1 MAEPLAPRPR
11 PQLRVLAGGA
21 PAFEVSYTDTELFE
35 GIAAG
40 DERVARVLYRRALP
54 EVETTLLRLLSQRD
68 AQHDELVQSSLE
80 RMIATVSERRYAE
93 ACSLNTWASAFASQ
107 AALGVLRARQRKSTA
122 PIELGA
128 VDPLPVAGAAGAV
141 SPRQSERQTEW
152 LRANVARLAPARAE
166 AIVLHDLMGH
176 PLAEIAIMMRLSLSA
191 AQSRLVRARKE
202 LVVALLAQPGKLPD
216 LDDLFLAWKGQSKER
231 ARSLTLGRGGS
242 RLVARALARVGRRQR
257 RVRRLRVVGA
267 SFAAVVTLLGIGSG
281 VWLAQRQLRGDEH
294 ASHSEPHVLLG
305 GVLGEVSV
313 SDGEGRPATGF
324 ASLGEG
330 YGLRTDLGSARLG
343 FTSGAAV
350 SVANHSR
357 LAILSTRESEVFF
370 LGTGAVEVD
379 VPDLAFG
386 GSFAVET
393 PDTHLSSHAAQ
404 FEVAVDP
411 AAAQG
416 ATRVDVRKGSV
427 SVQHAGRRHELQ
439 AGQTWPAAAE
449 QGEPLPVD
457 VTLDTPLV
465 DLPLVVPR
473 ATP

>member
-21 PAFEVSYTDTELFE
+21 TASEVSYTDTELFD
-35 GIAAG
+35 GMAAG
-40 DERVARVLYRRALP
+40 DERIARVLYRRALP
-54 EVETTLLRLLSQRD
+54 EVETTLLRLLSRRD

-80 RMIATVSERRYAE
+80 RLIATVSVRRYAE

-107 AALGVLRARQRKSTA
+107 VGLGVLRARQRKSGA
-122 PIELGA
+122 RIELGA
-128 VDPLPVAGAAGAV
+128 VDAL
-141 SPRQSERQTEW
+141 ERQTEW
-152 LRANVARLAPARAE
+152 LRANVARLSPARAE

-191 AQSRLVRARKE
+191 AQSRLLRARKE

-216 LDDLFLAWKGQSKER
+216 LDDLFLAWRAQSKER

-242 RLVARALARVGRRQR
+242 RLVASALGQVARRRR
-257 RVRRLRVVGA
+257 RTRRLRVVGV
-267 SFAAVVTLLGIGSG
+267 SLAAAVTLLGVGSG
-281 VWLAQRQLRGDEH
+281 IWFAQRQLRSEEYAPRD
-294 ASHSEPHVLLG
+294 EPHVLLG

-313 SDGEGRPATGF
+313 SDGEGHPAAGF

-330 YGLRTDLGSARLG
+330 YGLRTDLGSVKLG

-350 SVANHSR
+350 NVSNHSR
-357 LAILSTRESEVFF
+357 LAILSTRDSEVFF

-393 PDTHLSSHAAQ
+393 PDTHLSSRAAQ

-411 AAAQG
+411 AAPLG
-416 ATRVDVRKGSV
+416 STRVDVRTGSV
-427 SVQHAGRRHELQ
+427 SVEHAGRRHELQ
-439 AGQTWPAAAE
+439 AGQTWPAAP
-449 QGEPLPVD
+449 QQDEPLVD
-457 VTLDTPLV
+457 VTLDAPLV
-465 DLPLVVPR
+465 DLPFVEPR
-473 ATP
+473 PAP